1 MPVGKPQQSQ
11 QHIQQQQI
19 HPQKIQQQQQPLL
32 LHKIVHPQMRSTTTK
47 KYSNIMVS
55 THLQEKEEVPP
66 QLAIPQL
73 PLQTHLFSGSVESEP
88 VATSLMNNFTQQ
100 NYR

>member
-1 MPVGKPQQSQ
+1 
-11 QHIQQQQI
+11 
-19 HPQKIQQQQQPLL
+19 
-32 LHKIVHPQMRSTTTK
+32 
-47 KYSNIMVS
+47 MVS